1 MKRSYMEFLQ
11 LLFYFRVKWKLPCW
25 QCPNFIWIIRIE
37 EIYKESNWYTRI
49 RNISYRETK
58 YSSICYTKS
67 ISVEILIRCCRAN
80 AYISEIL
87 LSIVVISLL
96 LHSHYNQLILRTIT
110 FLQKHGKHLL
120 AFTLH
125 LDK

>member
-1 MKRSYMEFLQ
+1 MEFLQ
-11 LLFYFRVKWKLPCW
+11 LLFTFVSNESCLADSVQILSDLYASMKYIKKLTGVHVSWLIFIYFL
-25 QCPNFIWIIRIE
+25 
-37 EIYKESNWYTRI
+37 Y
-49 RNISYRETK
+49 
-58 YSSICYTKS
+58 KS
-67 ISVEILIRCCRAN
+67 ISVEILIRCCRAS